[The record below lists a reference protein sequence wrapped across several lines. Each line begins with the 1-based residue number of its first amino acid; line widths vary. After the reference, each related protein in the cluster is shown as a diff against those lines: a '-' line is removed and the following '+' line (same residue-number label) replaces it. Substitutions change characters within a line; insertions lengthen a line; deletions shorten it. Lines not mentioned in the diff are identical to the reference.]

1 MIFFFSLTLTSPQN
15 KYPPPDFHPESWNVR
30 LFSRFFVSFIGP
42 YTHTHTHTQP
52 AWSVST
58 VLVGLLSFMCEEKP
72 TAGSIRTTTRQ
83 KIVFAKRS
91 WSYNLKNK
99 QFCKLFPE
107 FVERAKERIESVT
120 LDSDLDDEMD
130 LSKSHHHVIL
140 VLFLGVG
147 VSIFLYVLSIF

>member
-1 MIFFFSLTLTSPQN
+1 
-15 KYPPPDFHPESWNVR
+15 
-30 LFSRFFVSFIGP
+30 
-42 YTHTHTHTQP
+42 
-52 AWSVST
+52 
-58 VLVGLLSFMCEEKP
+58 MCEEKP

-120 LDSDLDDEMD
+120 TLDGDLDDEMD
-130 LSKSHHHVIL
+130 LSKNHHHVIL